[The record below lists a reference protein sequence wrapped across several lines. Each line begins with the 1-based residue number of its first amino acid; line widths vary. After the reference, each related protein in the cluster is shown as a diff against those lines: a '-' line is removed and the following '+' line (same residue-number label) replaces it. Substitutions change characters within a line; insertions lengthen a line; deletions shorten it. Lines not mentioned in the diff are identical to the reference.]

1 MSSRVLRWLID
12 TVWLLRRYRPVE
24 PAPLVVTLTAD
35 TSAFVAAM
43 RRLTKALE
51 ELGQALQGWHH
62 PSNPYRHW
70 PTCLSPIGHEVWF
83 TTEGTQDRP
92 CPGCK
97 AAL

>member
-1 MSSRVLRWLID
+1 MRWLID
-12 TVWLLRRYRPVE
+12 TLWFLRRYRPSE
-24 PAPLVVTLTAD
+24 PAPLVVTLTVD

-43 RRLTKALE
+43 RDAQRHIQRLAASL
-51 ELGQALQGWHH
+51 LGWHN

-70 PTCLSPIGHEVWF
+70 PTCPSPIGPEVWF